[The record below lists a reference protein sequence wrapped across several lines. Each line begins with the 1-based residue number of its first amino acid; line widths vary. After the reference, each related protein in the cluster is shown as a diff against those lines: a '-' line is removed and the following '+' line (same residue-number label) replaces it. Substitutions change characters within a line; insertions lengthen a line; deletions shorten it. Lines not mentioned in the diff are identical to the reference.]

1 MVKFIVTKFDKFSF
15 YTGESEDATGS
26 IGFCY
31 QKEEDDDLT
40 KTFLFIDAGLEKAK
54 MWMIW
59 IHHLKKCAEQN

>member
-1 MVKFIVTKFDKFSF
+1 MVKLVVSKFDGFSF
-15 YTGESEDATGS
+15 YTGESEDATGA

-40 KTFLFIDAGLEKAK
+40 KTFLFIDAGLEKSK

-59 IHHLKKCAEQN
+59 IHHL

>member
-1 MVKFIVTKFDKFSF
+1 LVKLIVGKFDGFSF

-54 MWMIW
+54 M
-59 IHHLKKCAEQN
+59 